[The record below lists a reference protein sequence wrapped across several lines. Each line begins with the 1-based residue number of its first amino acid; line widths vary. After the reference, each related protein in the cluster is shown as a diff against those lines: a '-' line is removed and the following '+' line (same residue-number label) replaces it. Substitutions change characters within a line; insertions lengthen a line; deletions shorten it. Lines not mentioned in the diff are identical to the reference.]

1 MLHFSWWSGE
11 QIFLVSSYPVD
22 RSSISRFVK
31 LVQKTSRPSV
41 DFLSSIGVSRRYL
54 RKIQMPIIKT
64 IDRRQTLNLFAD
76 DGTLIESCLTDYLTI
91 VSSQWNRA
99 STQKKKLELGK
110 TDTKLVVRWRK
121 VYIGQDWWVAD
132 CRQNNSIFAS
142 KIIRWSFLKIWLGL
156 KKFDKSRLH
165 ITWNYFIAKISLI
178 EEKLKSEW
186 RLMKCIV
193 MSIYNTLY
201 YNANIFLCPCLW

>member
-1 MLHFSWWSGE
+1 MVGRTNFPR
-11 QIFLVSSYPVD
+11 IVVCN

-31 LVQKTSRPSV
+31 IVQKTSRPSV
-41 DFLSSIGVSRRYL
+41 DFLSSIGVSRRNL
-54 RKIQMPIIKT
+54 RKIQMPIIKP
-64 IDRRQTLNLFAD
+64 IDRRQTLNLSAD
-76 DGTLIESCLTDYLTI
+76 DGTLIESCLTDYLTT
-91 VSSQWNRA
+91 VSSQWNWA

-156 KKFDKSRLH
+156 RNFDKSRLH
-165 ITWNYFIAKISLI
+165 ITWNYFIAKILLI
-178 EEKLKSEW
+178 EEKLKSKW
-186 RLMKCIV
+186 QLMKCIV
-193 MSIYNTLY
+193 MSIYNTY
-201 YNANIFLCPCLW
+201 YTNIFLCPCLW